1 LSLQPSASPSTRRQ
15 AALGA
20 EVAAVSEFIIGG
32 QRDGDAA
39 DVVVSGELDMYT
51 APQLRERLVTLASEG
66 ARYVTVDLAGV
77 NFVDSTALG
86 VLVGG
91 LKRLRQFDGDLR
103 LRSPQPGTYK
113 VLEITGLTRI
123 FTITREGDRSA
134 GA

>member
-1 LSLQPSASPSTRRQ
+1 MN
-15 AALGA
+15 
-20 EVAAVSEFIIGG
+20 EFIIVG

-51 APQLRERLVTLASEG
+51 APQLRERLVTLTSEG
-66 ARYVTVDLAGV
+66 ARYVTVDLAEV

-91 LKRLRQFDGDLR
+91 LKRLRQFDGDLL

-113 VLEITGLTRI
+113 VLEMTGLTRI
-123 FTITREGDRSA
+123 FTITRDGTRPS

>member
-1 LSLQPSASPSTRRQ
+1 MN
-15 AALGA
+15 
-20 EVAAVSEFIIGG
+20 EFIIVG

-66 ARYVTVDLAGV
+66 ARYVTVDLAEV

-91 LKRLRQFDGDLR
+91 LKRLRQFDGDLL

-113 VLEITGLTRI
+113 VLEMTGLTRI
-123 FTITREGDRSA
+123 FTITRRWDSA
-134 GA
+134 LPGRDLSGTIGGSKVL